1 MKSGDK
7 YGMLTLI
14 EKTTRPEG
22 KNPRGT
28 WWLCQCD
35 CGEKRDEAIRKDCEL
50 RPNRFAPK
58 NAVMKYCKSCRNG
71 NSLEFCGCEET
82 CPLYKFM
89 PAIIQ
94 EVADKIRGK

>member
-1 MKSGDK
+1 MKVLKLEEITDTK
-7 YGMLTLI
+7 LKRAI
-14 EKTTRPEG
+14 NERCK
-22 KNPRGT
+22 
-28 WWLCQCD
+28 QCD
-35 CGEKRDEAIRKDCEL
+35 CGEKRDEVICKDCEL

-94 EVADKIRGK
+94 EVADKIRGNN